1 MATLKELRDSRLV
14 KLTKLQ
20 ELGVN
25 PYPANTKKTISNKDL
40 IDNYE
45 KHEGQD
51 FYVTGRIFSF
61 RKHGK
66 VSFIDLKDSSGS
78 IQVVLK
84 SENLNSFDPRYSELG
99 FEQLDLLD
107 TGDFIE
113 VFGNLFTTQRGE
125 KSLDAKKVRII
136 TKTLRPLPDSWDGLK
151 DKETRMRRRY
161 LDTTINQEVFDRYI
175 RRAKF
180 WEGTRIFLRNN
191 GFYEINVPVLEAIP
205 GGADANPFITHMDA
219 INQDFYLRISHEL
232 QLKRL
237 IGGGY
242 EKVFE
247 IGPRFRNEG
256 LSDEHLPEHMAMEFY
271 WAYASWTEGM
281 DLVKNMYNFVIEYV
295 YQDKKVFNIKG
306 HTVDFTKEWE
316 IIDFNQIINETY
328 GIKDIYTVSLDEVRK
343 VLEKEK
349 LPKDDG
355 VNVPRAIDALW
366 KKIRKNISG
375 PAFLINHPKY
385 FSPLA
390 KAKHDQTHVA
400 ERFQPI
406 IAGSELG
413 NGYSE
418 NNNPIIQLE
427 DFMEQQKMRDA
438 GDKEAQWLDIDFVEM
453 LEYGMPPTVGWG
465 HSERVF
471 WFLEDVTAREGV
483 PFPQMKFEL
492 DETTKQIYPF
502 VVDVYKDKTTKPD
515 SHIIEPGSSN
525 EDLGNL
531 ISKEEALELL
541 EKHVSD
547 DYQKMH
553 AKMVALVLEKYAEK
567 FGAPKY
573 LWYLTGLLHDL
584 DYYEYPN
591 EHPMV
596 SVKWFEELN
605 LPKDLIH
612 AVLAH
617 AHTKTNE
624 EPQSKL
630 ASCLLATDELCGFIW
645 AYSLMRPNGF
655 EGMEPSSV
663 MKKFKDKGFASK
675 IDRNEIQT
683 GVEYFGEDF
692 NNHIKFVIDVLKD
705 FKND

>member
-1 MATLKELRDSRLV
+1 MASLKELRDSRLV
-14 KLTKLQ
+14 KLTKLK
-20 ELGVN
+20 ELGID
-25 PYPANTKKTISNKDL
+25 PYPANSTKSLLNKEL
-40 IDNYE
+40 LDNYE
-45 KHEGQD
+45 NYEGKD
-51 FYVTGRIFSF
+51 FFLTGRVFSF

-66 VSFIDLKDSSGS
+66 LSFIDLKDASGN
-78 IQVVLK
+78 IQIVLK
-84 SENLNSFDPRYSELG
+84 SENLTELDPRYS
-99 FEQLDLLD
+99 QLNYDNLELLD

-113 VFGNLFTTQRGE
+113 VFGTLITTQRGE

-136 TKTLRPLPDSWDGLK
+136 GKAIRPMPDSWDGLK

-161 LDTTINQEVFDRYI
+161 LDTTINQEVFDRFI

-180 WEGTRIFLRNN
+180 WEATRLFLKNQ
-191 GFYEINVPVLEAIP
+191 GFYEINVPVLETIP
-205 GGADANPFITHMDA
+205 GGADANPFVTRMEA
-219 INQDFYLRISHEL
+219 LNQDFYLRISHEL

-281 DLVKNMYNFVIEYV
+281 ELVKNMFNFIIEYV
-295 YQDKKVFNIKG
+295 YGDKKVFNIKG
-306 HTVDFTKEWE
+306 HTVDFSKDWE
-316 IIDFNQIINETY
+316 VIDFNEIINKVY
-328 GIKDIYTVSLDEVRK
+328 GIKDIYSVSLDEVRAI
-343 VLEKEK
+343 LEKEK
-349 LPKDDG
+349 ISKDDG
-355 VNVPRAIDALW
+355 DNVQRGIDALW
-366 KKIRKNISG
+366 KKYRKTVSG

-390 KAKHDQTHVA
+390 KAKYDQSHIA

-418 NNNPIIQLE
+418 NNDPILQLE
-427 DFMEQQKMRDA
+427 DFLVQQKMRDA

-465 HSERVF
+465 HTERVF

-492 DETTKQIYPF
+492 DETTKEIYPF
-502 VVDVYKDKTTKPD
+502 VTDIYNLKKDKSESEETSNLDLTNLMTK
-515 SHIIEPGSSN
+515 
-525 EDLGNL
+525 
-531 ISKEEALELL
+531 KEALQLL
-541 EKHVSD
+541 EKHVAD

-553 AKMVALVLEKYAEK
+553 SKMVALVLEKYAEK
-567 FGAPKY
+567 FGAPKD

-591 EHPMV
+591 QHPEV
-596 SVKWFEELN
+596 ALKWFEDLN
-605 LPKDLIH
+605 LPSELIH
-612 AVLAH
+612 AVSAH
-617 AHTKTNE
+617 AHTKTGT
-624 EPQSKL
+624 EPKTKL
-630 ASCLLATDELCGFIW
+630 ASCLLASDELCGFIW

-655 EGMEPSSV
+655 DGMDSSSV
-663 MKKFKDKGFASK
+663 LKKFKDKGFAAK
-675 IDRNEIQT
+675 IDRQEIQT
-683 GVEYFGEDF
+683 GVNYFGEDF
-692 NNHIKFVIDVLKD
+692 KEHIDFVINVLKD